1 MKTGLHKLLKKLTH
15 GGTQLAKPW
24 SSHQPWRSPNGAA
37 INYDNYEDALRRAW
51 ATLNRRGAAGQNILR
66 GKVVQMDE
74 ECENQALEMIRLA
87 DASWGCAPRATAPKI
102 ASVRVAEINGH
113 VYPHIDMVA
122 MGVLQYVFKYRG
134 AAHIVQVF
142 DGANKLLYEAEVPV
156 DGCYTIRAAEPL
168 RAHGVLDST
177 KRKLII
183 IGVAASEGMSE
194 ECLCKSS
201 QYHYEISKDD
211 YLEYIGAPE
220 WNPI

>member
-1 MKTGLHKLLKKLTH
+1 MNHQHLNHIVGQTSSSIEVCHCTRHSILH
-15 GGTQLAKPW
+15 
-24 SSHQPWRSPNGAA
+24 N
-37 INYDNYEDALRRAW
+37 I
-51 ATLNRRGAAGQNILR
+51 QN
-66 GKVVQMDE
+66 
-74 ECENQALEMIRLA
+74 
-87 DASWGCAPRATAPKI
+87 
-102 ASVRVAEINGH
+102 H
-113 VYPHIDMVA
+113 
-122 MGVLQYVFKYRG
+122 YR

-183 IGVAASEGMSE
+183 IGVAASGSMSE

-211 YLEYIGAPE
+211 YLEYVGAPE